1 VGAFVVIPLLN
12 QVSYGTTRSSIM
24 PLVAGAMAITVLSV
38 VAMLAPLRRA
48 LRVQPS
54 AVLRSE

>member
-1 VGAFVVIPLLN
+1 
-12 QVSYGTTRSSIM
+12 M